1 MKHEEIIQELHQV
14 AEQLGLTVRY
24 EKGDFEGG
32 YCILREKK
40 MLLVNKR
47 LMPSRTASILAVALQ
62 EVGMDTIYLKPVL
75 RAFVE
80 DEAAKRKRMSS

>member
-1 MKHEEIIQELHQV
+1 MKHEDIIQELHLV
-14 AEQLGLTVRY
+14 AEQLGVTVRY

-32 YCILREKK
+32 YCILRDQK

-47 LMPSRTASILAVALQ
+47 LMPGRKASILAVALQ
-62 EVGMDTIYLKPVL
+62 EIGMDTIYLKPVL

-80 DEAAKRKRMSS
+80 DEAAKKKRVPS

>member
-1 MKHEEIIQELHQV
+1 MKHEDIIQELHHV
-14 AEQLGLTVRY
+14 AEQLGVTVRY

-32 YCILREKK
+32 YCILRDQK

-47 LMPSRTASILAVALQ
+47 MMPGRRASILAVALQ
-62 EVGMDTIYLKPVL
+62 EIGMDTIYLKPVL

-80 DEAAKRKRMSS
+80 DEAAKNKRVPS